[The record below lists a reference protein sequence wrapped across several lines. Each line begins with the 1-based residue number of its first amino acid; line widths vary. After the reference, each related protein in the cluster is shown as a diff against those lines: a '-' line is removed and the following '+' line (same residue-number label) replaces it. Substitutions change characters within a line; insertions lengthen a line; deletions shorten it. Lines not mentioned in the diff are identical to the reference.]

1 MSTFPQWKPI
11 NPQEEVTEKLT
22 EPHCKQRHRDSPS
35 CGLQITIFP
44 SLNCRPLTT
53 ERAPQS
59 SLPRMRMN
67 CTRFR
72 LMFTLHQTKWSI
84 PGNSMLL
91 SMPIMLTPTP
101 RASLSPGKP
110 SAENYWDCVCEDAL
124 DGWESGDLG
133 WLVVLLFIKL
143 VNSSKSPK
151 LTETQFLCL

>member
-1 MSTFPQWKPI
+1 MLSNGLVAELPANHKGGRTRVPRSFSHLLLICILISYTFFFFFSSKEHLSTFPQWKPI

-72 LMFTLHQTKWSI
+72 LMFTLHQTK
-84 PGNSMLL
+84 
-91 SMPIMLTPTP
+91 
-101 RASLSPGKP
+101 
-110 SAENYWDCVCEDAL
+110 
-124 DGWESGDLG
+124 
-133 WLVVLLFIKL
+133 
-143 VNSSKSPK
+143 
-151 LTETQFLCL
+151 